1 MAHPV
6 VHAEIRSQDPD
17 ATRRFFADLFG
28 WKIASEGAFPGY
40 TFIDTGAP
48 GGTFVAISP
57 RQSTEDEVLFFVAV
71 EDVEATLARAE
82 QLGGSIVQPAQHV
95 PGTSFGVFADAQGHK
110 VGVASTGELDRRPH
124 RSEALTRNVVPG
136 PRTDLHDPIRPWTVA
151 PDAGPAARGQRP
163 ATGRLAQ

>member
-40 TFIDTGAP
+40 TFIDTGAQ

-57 RQSTEDEVLFFVAV
+57 RQSSEDEVLFFVAV

-95 PGTSFGVFADAQGHK
+95 SGTSFGVFADAQGHK
-110 VGVASTGELDRRPH
+110 VGVASTG
-124 RSEALTRNVVPG
+124 
-136 PRTDLHDPIRPWTVA
+136 
-151 PDAGPAARGQRP
+151 
-163 ATGRLAQ
+163 